1 MIDVSAVEIAHS
13 DQLTELKLRVLELEQ
28 QLREALEKL
37 AIAKSDLHKYQNA
50 QTLRPAPPTEPYPEY

>member
-37 AIAKSDLHKYQNA
+37 AIAKSDC
-50 QTLRPAPPTEPYPEY
+50 